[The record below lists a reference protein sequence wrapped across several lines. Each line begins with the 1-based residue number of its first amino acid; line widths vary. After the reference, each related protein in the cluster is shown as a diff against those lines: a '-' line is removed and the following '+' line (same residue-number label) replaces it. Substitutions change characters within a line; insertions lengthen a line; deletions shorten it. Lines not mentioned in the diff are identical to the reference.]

1 MGTAELMIIGRTLPY
16 TLRNNFSSLKQFHAP
31 LDLKYYYLK
40 LAVSYRKPV
49 SVLVGQDESYIIIC
63 CPRSNNTVFPEVKL
77 VLGSVRY
84 TEVFILLL
92 HGCDHSGY
100 NFNLS

>member
-49 SVLVGQDESYIIIC
+49 SVLGKKRVILLSA
-63 CPRSNNTVFPEVKL
+63 VPEVI
-77 VLGSVRY
+77 
-84 TEVFILLL
+84 IL
-92 HGCDHSGY
+92 SSRKS
-100 NFNLS
+100 N